1 MRLWSL
7 HPKYLDPQ
15 GLVALW
21 REALL
26 AQAVL
31 AGKTKGYRHHPQLRR
46 FQESPSPRRY
56 IAAYLKEVHAEAS
69 RRGYSFDG
77 SKIGSAVYRGRPRK
91 DSAGGPAGE
100 AGRAAGKVAQP
111 PRILGLD
118 SSLTVTRGQLQYEWK
133 HLTKKLKKR
142 SPKWQKQIAGTK
154 LLKPHPLFRTVR
166 GGVADW
172 EIV

>member
-31 AGKTKGYRHHPQLRR
+31 QGKTKGYKHHPQLRR
-46 FQESPSPRRY
+46 FQETSAPRAY
-56 IAAYLKEVHAEAS
+56 IATYLRLVQAEATL
-69 RRGYSFDG
+69 RGYRFDAKRIG
-77 SKIGSAVYRGRPRK
+77 RGSA
-91 DSAGGPAGE
+91 AGIKPL
-100 AGRAAGKVAQP
+100 K
-111 PRILGLD
+111 
-118 SSLTVTRGQLQYEWK
+118 VTRGQLKYEWA
-133 HLTKKLKKR
+133 HLDRKLKKR
-142 SPKWQKQIAGTK
+142 SPKWRKQLPSTR
-154 LLKPHPLFRTVR
+154 LSEPHPLFRVVR

-172 EIV
+172 EVV

>member
-31 AGKTKGYRHHPQLRR
+31 QGKTKGYKHHPQLRR
-46 FQESPSPRRY
+46 FQDSPSPRRY
-56 IAAYLKEVHAEAS
+56 IAAYLKQVHAEAT

-77 SKIGSAVYRGRPRK
+77 SKIGRSTGV
-91 DSAGGPAGE
+91 
-100 AGRAAGKVAQP
+100 RARALK
-111 PRILGLD
+111 
-118 SSLTVTRGQLQYEWK
+118 VTRGQLKYEWE
-133 HLTKKLKKR
+133 HLDRKLKKR
-142 SPKWQKQIAGTK
+142 SPKWRKQFAD
-154 LLKPHPLFRTVR
+154 LKTPDLHSLFRVVN
-166 GGVADW
+166 GGVEDW
-172 EIV
+172 EIR

>member
-31 AGKTKGYRHHPQLRR
+31 RGRTKGYKHHPQLKR
-46 FQESPSPRRY
+46 FQDSPFPRRY
-56 IAAYLKEVHAEAS
+56 IAAYLKEVHAEAV

-77 SKIGSAVYRGRPRK
+77 SKIG
-91 DSAGGPAGE
+91 
-100 AGRAAGKVAQP
+100 RATGVRA
-111 PRILGLD
+111 R
-118 SSLTVTRGQLQYEWK
+118 SLKVTRGQLKYEWE
-133 HLTKKLKKR
+133 HLNRKLRKR
-142 SPKWQKQIAGTK
+142 SPKWRKQSMAIYSPQSHPIFRAISGRIAS
-154 LLKPHPLFRTVR
+154 
-166 GGVADW
+166 W

>member
-46 FQESPSPRRY
+46 FQKSPAPRAY
-56 IAAYLKEVHAEAS
+56 IATYLRLVQAEATL
-69 RRGYSFDG
+69 RGYRFDAR
-77 SKIGSAVYRGRPRK
+77 KIGRG
-91 DSAGGPAGE
+91 S
-100 AGRAAGKVAQP
+100 AAGYP
-111 PRILGLD
+111 PLKI
-118 SSLTVTRGQLQYEWK
+118 TRGQLKYEWA
-133 HLTKKLKKR
+133 HLNKKLRKR
-142 SPKWQKQIAGTK
+142 SPKWCKRFAD
-154 LLKPHPLFRTVR
+154 LKTPERHPL
-166 GGVADW
+166 
-172 EIV
+172 

>member
-31 AGKTKGYRHHPQLRR
+31 QGKTKGYKHHPQLKR
-46 FQESPSPRRY
+46 FQDSPSPRRY
-56 IAAYLKEVHAEAS
+56 IAAYLKAVHAEAS

-77 SKIGSAVYRGRPRK
+77 SKIG
-91 DSAGGPAGE
+91 
-100 AGRAAGKVAQP
+100 RATGVRARSLKVAK
-111 PRILGLD
+111 
-118 SSLTVTRGQLQYEWK
+118 GQLEYEWK
-133 HLTKKLKKR
+133 HLDKKLKKR
-142 SPKWQKQIAGTK
+142 SPKWRKQLPSTR
-154 LLKPHPLFRTVR
+154 LSEPHPLFRAVR
-166 GGVADW
+166 GGIAEW
-172 EIV
+172 EII

>member
-31 AGKTKGYRHHPQLRR
+31 QGKTKGYKHHPQLRR

-56 IAAYLKEVHAEAS
+56 IAAYLKEVHAEAT

-77 SKIGSAVYRGRPRK
+77 SKIG
-91 DSAGGPAGE
+91 
-100 AGRAAGKVAQP
+100 RATGVRA
-111 PRILGLD
+111 R
-118 SSLTVTRGQLQYEWK
+118 SLKVTRGQLQYEWE
-133 HLTKKLKKR
+133 HLNRKLKRR
-142 SPKWQKQIAGTK
+142 SPKWRVQFSNVSKVE
-154 LLKPHPLFRTVR
+154 PHPLFK
-166 GGVADW
+166 GLAGNVADW
-172 EIV
+172 EVT